1 MFFRTTNTITLTS
14 FLLGATLTYA
24 QNKQANNW
32 YFGRNAGITFNTTDG
47 SPQAVFDGQIA
58 QIEGCASILIK

>member
-1 MFFRTTNTITLTS
+1 MLQKYYYLTFYFQHISRRFAAHLTS
-14 FLLGATLTYA
+14 QQRYIGH
-24 QNKQANNW
+24 
-32 YFGRNAGITFNTTDG
+32 NAWLTFNTTDG